1 MIYNGFTKGEYKSEY
16 IQDGFSSM
24 VNVDIDSKRGT
35 CKGQLAL
42 KVDST
47 TPNENS
53 ILVMTPSGIMY
64 SLSKTSGK
72 IWKRLV
78 NGTWSLAH
86 TNTNG
91 AHVGGGFF
99 NNRLWFA
106 TSTKLG
112 DFDLSSTWTDTQGTF
127 DNTTTVRPFIRGGV
141 NRAFAYFGDG
151 AKIARVDKDNI
162 FASNALE
169 IPLGETIT
177 DIQEWGNDLVMTAIG
192 ITSKIYR
199 WNQYGDTYYS
209 PDLIAYK
216 DVDMLIQS
224 QNPNITYA
232 LVRTKDDYVEFMYY
246 TGQELSEVAERRIS
260 DTTDADSYMKT
271 EFNGKIHFAVN
282 TKIYTIKNGSLVC
295 EYTAPYSI
303 QSMENNG
310 DTLFIDC
317 GTNGVY
323 TLDTNRADA
332 VIETPVTEGK
342 VKQVICNYDTLPTDT
357 SISLKVKINGGNW
370 TTATFTQEEENN
382 RYVMRDGFP
391 AKNINIVQA
400 QITLVHSTTTTPI
413 IRSIE
418 IL

>member
-1 MIYNGFTKGEYKSEY
+1 
-16 IQDGFSSM
+16 
-24 VNVDIDSKRGT
+24 
-35 CKGQLAL
+35 
-42 KVDST
+42 
-47 TPNENS
+47 
-53 ILVMTPSGIMY
+53 
-64 SLSKTSGK
+64 
-72 IWKRLV
+72 
-78 NGTWSLAH
+78 
-86 TNTNG
+86 
-91 AHVGGGFF
+91 
-99 NNRLWFA
+99 
-106 TSTKLG
+106 
-112 DFDLSSTWTDTQGTF
+112 
-127 DNTTTVRPFIRGGV
+127 
-141 NRAFAYFGDG
+141 
-151 AKIARVDKDNI
+151 
-162 FASNALE
+162 
-169 IPLGETIT
+169 
-177 DIQEWGNDLVMTAIG
+177 MTAIG
-192 ITSKIYR
+192 INTKIYR

-224 QNPNITYA
+224 QNSNITYA

-357 SISLKVKINGGNW
+357 SISLKV
-370 TTATFTQEEENN
+370 
-382 RYVMRDGFP
+382 
-391 AKNINIVQA
+391 
-400 QITLVHSTTTTPI
+400 
-413 IRSIE
+413 
-418 IL
+418 

>member
-47 TPNENS
+47 NPNENS

-72 IWKRLV
+72 IWQRLV

-91 AHVGGGFF
+91 AHAGGGFF

-112 DFDLSSTWTDTQGTF
+112 DFDLSSTWTDTRGTF

-192 ITSKIYR
+192 INSKIYR

-224 QNPNITYA
+224 QNSNITYA

-342 VKQVICNYDTLPTDT
+342 AKQVICNYDTLPTGT